1 MFKIVIFTSDPAVF
15 AERKAELAGL
25 TVPAQNII
33 WCDSLKQT
41 RAEFISHHVGI
52 WMLFLDHDCFV
63 NSETLRKIADLI
75 REQPQPGNIVFSG
88 RYLNS
93 EGAGYLQRGHNFIA
107 NTWLEQ
113 SYAFGSQ
120 NCLILGGVFLI
131 HCLREPVF
139 SKQGRFWGAEDK
151 MLSYELNQQGFSI
164 QFSEAFSV
172 RHETTGSL
180 KHFLKRAYLH
190 GKNEVKYCR
199 TNNNKISY
207 RFWIQKIG
215 FANANL
221 LPLILLHFCIQRA
234 GLWFQKARQ
243 MSTQQT

>member
-1 MFKIVIFTSDPAVF
+1 MFKIVIFTPDSAVF
-15 AERKAELAGL
+15 AERKAELLGL
-25 TVPAQNII
+25 SVSVSNIL
-33 WCDSLKQT
+33 WCDSLKYS
-41 RAEFISHHVGI
+41 RGEFIASHVGL
-52 WMLFLDHDCFV
+52 WLLFLDHDCFI
-63 NSETLRKIADLI
+63 NSATLVKIANLI
-75 REQPQPGNIVFSG
+75 REQGQVGDIVFSG

-93 EGAGYLQRGHNFIA
+93 DGAGYFQRGHNFIA

-113 SYAFGSQ
+113 SYAFGTQ

-131 HCLREPVF
+131 HCVRKPVF
-139 SKQGRFWGAEDK
+139 TQTRFWGAEDK
-151 MLSYELNQQGFSI
+151 MLSYELGQQGFSV

-180 KHFLKRAYLH
+180 SHFLKRAYLH
-190 GKNEVKYCR
+190 GKNEVKYFS

-234 GLWFQKARQ
+234 GLWFQKVRQ